1 MDLNESQPTVV
12 VLSPPGRISLRPM
25 ILSDV
30 DDYMVWATD
39 AKVARFCSWE
49 PCTSREEAIKYITD
63 SVLTH
68 PWLRAICLEDDRPNG
83 YILIMPVDKIRKEI
97 GYVTA
102 RSPRHPTGYWGK
114 GFATEAVRLVTAE
127 VFKEMPEVER
137 LEALVD
143 VDNVGSQ
150 RVLEKVGFTR
160 EGVLMRNFIVMKGS
174 IRDMV
179 MFSFLRAY

>member
-1 MDLNESQPTVV
+1 MEMDSHETQPIMTS
-12 VLSPPGRISLRPM
+12 SPQGRISLRPM
-25 ILSDV
+25 TLSDV

-39 AKVARFCSWE
+39 PKVARFCSWE
-49 PCTSREEAIKYITD
+49 TCKSRDEGIKYITD

-68 PWLRAICLEDDRPNG
+68 PWLRAICLEDDRPIG

-97 GYVTA
+97 GYVLA
-102 RSPRHPTGYWGK
+102 RKYWGK

-127 VFKEMPEVER
+127 IFKEFPEIER

-143 VDNVGSQ
+143 VENVGSQ

-160 EGVLMRNFIVMKGS
+160 EGVMRRFYFMKGS
-174 IRDMV
+174 VRDMI
-179 MFSFLRAY
+179 MFSFLPSDPLK

>member
-83 YILIMPVDKIRKEI
+83 YILIMSVDKIRKEI
-97 GYVTA
+97 A
-102 RSPRHPTGYWGK
+102 KKYWGK

-127 VFKEMPEVER
+127 VFKEMPEVFKEMPEVER

-143 VDNVGSQ
+143 VDNIGSQ